1 MYTVT
6 VTVLN
11 ESNNKTG
18 VGVAKGNGGLSA
30 IKSSAQ
36 FKAQNNTLK

>member
-18 VGVAKGNGGLSA
+18 VGVATGNGGLSTLKNFA
-30 IKSSAQ
+30 TT
-36 FKAQNNTLK
+36 KAKANTLK